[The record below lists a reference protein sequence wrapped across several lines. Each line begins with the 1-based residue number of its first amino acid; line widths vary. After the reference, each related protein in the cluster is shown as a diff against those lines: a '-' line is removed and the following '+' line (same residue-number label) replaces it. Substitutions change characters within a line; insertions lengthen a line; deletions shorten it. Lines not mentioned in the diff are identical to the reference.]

1 MNLVDS
7 SGWLEYFAD
16 GPNAEF
22 FAPPIEDTERLLV
35 PTICVLEVFKRVM
48 QQRGEQAA
56 LQATAIMQ
64 QGHLVGLD
72 VATAVFAAT
81 LGLQARLPLADSV
94 VMATARA
101 HNAVVWTQ
109 DADFEGLEDVRFR
122 KKR

>member
-72 VATAVFAAT
+72 VATAVFAAK

-109 DADFEGLEDVRFR
+109 DADFQGLEDVRFR

>member
-72 VATAVFAAT
+72 VATAMVAAK

-109 DADFEGLEDVRFR
+109 DANFEGLEDVRFR

>member
-1 MNLVDS
+1 VNLVDS

-72 VATAVFAAT
+72 VATAVFAAK

-109 DADFEGLEDVRFR
+109 DADFQGLEDVRFR

>member
-1 MNLVDS
+1 VNLVDS

-16 GPNAEF
+16 GPNADF

-56 LQATAIMQ
+56 LQATAVMQ
-64 QGHLVGLD
+64 QGHLAGLD
-72 VATAVFAAT
+72 VATAIFAAT
-81 LGLQARLPLADSV
+81 LGLQTRLPLADSV
-94 VMATARA
+94 VLATARA

-109 DADFEGLEDVRFR
+109 DGDFEGLEDVRFR

>member
-72 VATAVFAAT
+72 VATAVFAAK

-109 DADFEGLEDVRFR
+109 DGDFEGLEDVRFR